1 MLQTLRSS
9 LLSLTLLLVG
19 AITLTAQEGDFKSP
33 NFPVPFGPD
42 NVGTEFYL
50 SFPANWEFNAAFKY
64 IRLYISAGV
73 ETEVTVKAG
82 PFEKV
87 IKTIPNDI
95 VTVDIA
101 NVFAQAFVRNDQSP
115 VPDDQVYPGAAVHI
129 EADDPIIVYGINRTS
144 FTSDGL
150 LALPVNALGR
160 QYIIT
165 SARSVEGAGQ
175 SLPSQYMV
183 VAPYDN
189 TTVTIFNSDDT
200 PNHAEGELVSV
211 TLQQGDVY
219 SAMSTGFGGD
229 LSGTQIYANNP
240 IAVMGGQ
247 NCTYLPD
254 ERYPAC
260 DHIVEM
266 LPPIESWGKFYHSLP
281 FQDRTKGDTYRI
293 YAGASN
299 AKIFING
306 TLQATLPN
314 VGGANGSGWIE
325 YRQEERVAL
334 EFSSDKPIFVAQYN
348 NSQRYDNSTG
358 TDPFFMILSP
368 VEQYQ
373 TDLIFTTPA
382 GDFPTNY
389 VQVISDSLGLEQI
402 EIAKAGTNDWQ
413 LIRRANGAAGY
424 RQFPTE
430 HNGKRWAGLT
440 LAIQPGVY
448 RMRGPNPFAGYIYGG
463 GQFDSYGYPLSVALG
478 ELNSPDTVAPL
489 ITMEEDCDGSAEGT
503 VTDFPSDPQIRSNL
517 ATVRL
522 HPNSVNYEI
531 EVDDFRPGIDPA
543 TAYRV
548 RVVDPT
554 IDGLGIVVAFDK
566 AANVSYDTIEYFARN
581 IEITPDPLD
590 FGEVFVDDPQSGQ
603 VTLTNNGNRD
613 LEIVKLHLKADNG
626 EFAITDPT
634 GGFILAAGGSRT
646 LSISFESGVEGLYL
660 DTIGVEDTCGI
671 VWMTEI
677 RGTIVKPIIKV
688 SDHGFGLVPVN
699 TTAQHRLKIRN
710 AGTGTLRIS
719 AGTPTSNAVFTLPN
733 GLPAFPLDLRAG
745 QPDTEL
751 LVYFRP
757 DQPQVF
763 TDSVVFEH
771 NAPDDPANDP
781 VGLLTGEGIIAT
793 LYATPYDW
801 PRKRVGTGPYN
812 AIIHVVNSG
821 TQDARIFGV
830 KRSSG
835 DVNDFEIPGTE
846 VQNITNVVVPAGDS
860 IPVGVQ
866 FVPRATGNR
875 AAKIIFNTEDQSD
888 TTLFTRLTG
897 IGVVPGLETNDLD
910 FGTLTLG
917 DPEVTRTVDFTLAGD
932 PDWRDTVWIESF
944 DFVSDAAGGVD
955 DFRYELPAGTTF
967 PIVLIPQIVD
977 PTAENSITVT
987 GYFTPQAGGVRNAA
1001 IRALTR
1007 DGVDTVSNWTG
1018 IGLSENSGISA
1029 TAEIIDPLCIGEFDT
1044 IDVEITSTGALPLN
1058 VAAIEMNDPNGE
1070 FTLIDPPT
1078 TPLSIAPGEK
1088 ITVQV
1093 VFMPTGDNGVRTVD
1107 FTIRSD
1113 DPNDPVTTLSLSG
1126 EGSAYVINGSIE
1138 LVGTVDEN
1146 GDGDT
1151 EGVLGEDITAR
1162 VKVADALAP
1171 VGATGY
1177 QLILTYDPNYLIGP
1191 TSAAAIDLSASIHPA
1206 GTNVVINGA
1215 SQRGRLIL
1223 DVTAPTALG
1232 GNGAEDLMQMKFGV
1246 VFNDSL
1252 LRTLDVESIA
1262 FTGSAVCATIDF
1274 VGDEIAISPI
1284 CGLDLRLIDLV
1295 DGAKYGLVGATP
1307 NPVTGDLAELEYSIA
1322 IEAGTT
1328 LTLYDASGNLVAT
1341 VVDERQIPGT
1351 YRVAVDVRTLPSGTY
1366 TLRLESNQYSEVQ
1379 QLKIAK

>member
-1 MLQTLRSS
+1 MLKTLRSS
-9 LLSLTLLLVG
+9 FLTLALSLVGVTTLM
-19 AITLTAQEGDFKSP
+19 AQGGFNSP
-33 NFPVPFGPD
+33 NFPVPFAPD

-50 SFPANWEFNAAFKY
+50 SFPANWEFNATVKY
-64 IRLYISAGV
+64 VRLYISAGV
-73 ETEVTVKAG
+73 ETEVRVTAG
-82 PFEKV
+82 PFSTT

-95 VTVDIA
+95 VTVDLA
-101 NVFAQAFVRNDQSP
+101 NAFAQAFVRNDQSP
-115 VPDDQVYPGAAVHI
+115 VPDDKVYPGAAVHI
-129 EADDPIIVYGINRTS
+129 EADDPIIVYGINRTN

-160 QYIIT
+160 QYIVT

-175 SLPSQYMV
+175 SLPSQYMI

-200 PNHAEGELVSV
+200 PNHAEGELVSI
-211 TLQQGDVY
+211 TLQEGDVY

-281 FQDRTKGDTYRI
+281 FQDRTRGDTYRI
-293 YAGASN
+293 YAGASD

-325 YRQEERVAL
+325 YRQEDRIAL

-402 EIAKAGTNDWQ
+402 EIAKAGTTDWQ
-413 LIRRANGAAGY
+413 RIRTYPGGAGY
-424 RQFPTE
+424 RQFPSIF
-430 HNGKRWAGLT
+430 NGKKWTGMT
-440 LAIQPGVY
+440 VAIQPGVY
-448 RMRGPNPFAGYIYGG
+448 RLRGPSPFAGYIYGG
-463 GQFDSYGYPLSVALG
+463 GSFDSYGYPLSVALG

-489 ITMEEDCDGSAEGT
+489 ITLDAECDGSAVGT

-522 HPNSVNYEI
+522 HPSSINYEI
-531 EVDDFRPGIDPA
+531 SVDDFRPGIDPS
-543 TAYRV
+543 TAYSV
-548 RVVDPT
+548 NVVDPT
-554 IDGLGIVVAFDK
+554 IDGIGIIVAFDK
-566 AANVSYDTIEYFARN
+566 AANISYDTIEYFARN
-581 IEITPDPLD
+581 IEILPDPLD
-590 FGEVFVDDPQSGQ
+590 FGEVFINDQQ
-603 VTLTNNGNRD
+603 TQNVTLTNNGNRD
-613 LEIVKLHLKADNG
+613 LEIVKLHLKADRG
-626 EFAITDPT
+626 EFAITAPT
-634 GGFILAAGGSRT
+634 GGFILAAGASRQVTIRFGSAT
-646 LSISFESGVEGLYL
+646 QGLFL

-671 VWMTEI
+671 TWMTEI
-677 RGTIVKPIIKV
+677 RGTVVKPVIEV
-688 SDHGFGLVPVN
+688 TDHDYGLVPVSTN
-699 TTAQHRLKIRN
+699 AQHRLKIRN
-710 AGTGTLRIS
+710 SGTGTLTIS
-719 AGTPTSNAVFTLPN
+719 GGATTTNAVFTLPN

-745 QPDTEL
+745 DPDTEL
-751 LVYFRP
+751 LVYFKP
-757 DQPQVF
+757 DQPLLF

-771 NAPDDPANDP
+771 NAPADPANDSI
-781 VGLLTGEGIIAT
+781 GYLQGEGILAT

-812 AIIHVVNSG
+812 ATVEIINSG
-821 TQDARIFGV
+821 SADTKIFGV
-830 KRSSG
+830 KDISG
-835 DVNDFEIPGTE
+835 DVADFNVPDNEI
-846 VQNITNVVVPAGDS
+846 QNITNVVVPANGGS
-860 IPVGVQ
+860 ITVGVQ
-866 FVPRATGNR
+866 FTPTQVGDR
-875 AAKIIFNTEDQSD
+875 AAKVTFSTEDQND
-888 TTLFTRLTG
+888 TTLFSLLTG

-910 FGTLTLG
+910 FGSLNIG
-917 DPEVTRTVDFTLAGD
+917 DPEVTQSVDFTLAGVQQ
-932 PDWRDTVWIESF
+932 WRDTVWIERF
-944 DFVSDAAGGVD
+944 DFVSDAANGTD
-955 DFRYELPAGTTF
+955 DFRYELPAGETF
-967 PIVLIPQIVD
+967 PIVLIPQVVD
-977 PTAENSITVT
+977 PAGKSNVTVT
-987 GYFTPQAGGVRNAA
+987 GYFTPQDAGLRNASILA
-1001 IRALTR
+1001 VTR
-1007 DGVDTVSNWTG
+1007 DGVDTISRW
-1018 IGLSENSGISA
+1018 IGNGVAENASISA
-1029 TAEIIDPLCIGEFDT
+1029 NAEIIQPICLGAFDT
-1044 IDVEITSTGALPLN
+1044 IDVEITSTGSLPLN
-1058 VAAIEMNDPNGE
+1058 ISDIRLDDPSGE
-1070 FTLIDPPT
+1070 FTIIGGPTPPFAI
-1078 TPLSIAPGEK
+1078 PPGEK
-1088 ITVQV
+1088 RTFRVLFSPV
-1093 VFMPTGDNGVRTVD
+1093 SGNGVRTVD
-1107 FTIRSD
+1107 FVIDSD
-1113 DPNDPVTTLSLSG
+1113 DPDDPTTTLTLSG
-1126 EGSAYVINGSIE
+1126 EAAAYTINGSVE

-1162 VKVADALAP
+1162 IKVADALAP

-1177 QLILTYDPNYLIGP
+1177 QLILTYDPRFLLGP
-1191 TSAAAIDLSASIHPA
+1191 TSAAAIELSAAIHPA
-1206 GTNVVINGA
+1206 GTNVAINGA

-1223 DVTAPTALG
+1223 DVTAPTPLG
-1232 GNGAEDLMQMKFGV
+1232 GNGAQDLMQMKFGV

-1252 LRTLDVESIA
+1252 LRSVDVESIA
-1262 FTGSAVCATIDF
+1262 FTGAAVCATIDF

-1307 NPVTGDLAELEYSIA
+1307 NPVTGDLAELEYSVA
-1322 IEAGTT
+1322 IEAPTT
-1328 LTLYDASGNLVAT
+1328 LTLYDASGTLVAT
-1341 VVDERQIPGT
+1341 IVDERQIPGT
-1351 YRVAVDVRTLPSGTY
+1351 YRVAVDIRTLPSGTY
-1366 TLRLESNQYSEVQ
+1366 TLRLESNQYSAVQ
-1379 QLKIAK
+1379 QVKIAK